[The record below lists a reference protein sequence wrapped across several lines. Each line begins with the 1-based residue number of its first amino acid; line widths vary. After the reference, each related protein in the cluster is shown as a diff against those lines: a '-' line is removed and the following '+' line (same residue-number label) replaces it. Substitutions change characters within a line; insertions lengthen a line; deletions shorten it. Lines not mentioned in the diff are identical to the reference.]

1 MQTIQQ
7 ISGNSVYRI
16 MPVIMKQ
23 VVFTKKDV
31 QDASGVSKNIVSK
44 IINELVDLKILVPD
58 SSVIKKGFRYQ
69 RIYETFVG
77 TKEF

>member
-7 ISGNSVYRI
+7 IRGNSVYRI

>member
-7 ISGNSVYRI
+7 IKGNSVYRI